1 MIRRWSRVNNL
12 NLTESARYLDVIS
25 VYFDESTRA
34 GLYSRQPYTTL
45 TVFRR
50 KSTARRKH
58 VSQWTLYLPIL
69 ANWSNE
75 YLKIRQ
81 YLKHTLNANLFKFNY
96 LMVNMFRLG
105 GLLKNSKLFLW
116 STCSGYLSRK
126 WLHYFL
132 KYGNST
138 YQYLRFFKN
147 MSFLF
152 VSSPSDLQTS
162 VKRVR
167 NLSQPFYTISSTELI
182 PVSAQIPDKTN
193 TVDSLFN
200 SLFDLSKSH
209 SLEVYK
215 LFILLTVNNL
225 SR

>member
-1 MIRRWSRVNNL
+1 MIRRWSRINNL
-12 NLTESARYLDVIS
+12 NLAESVKYINVFS

-34 GLYSRQPYTTL
+34 GLYSRQPYTVL

-58 VSQWTLYLPIL
+58 INQWTLYTPIL
-69 ANWSNE
+69 ASWANE

-81 YLKHTLNANLFKFNY
+81 YLKYTLNSNLFKFNY
-96 LMVNMFRLG
+96 LMMNMFRLG

-132 KYGNST
+132 KYGNSA
-138 YQYLRFFKN
+138 YQYLKFFKN

-152 VSSPSDLQTS
+152 ISSPTNLQVST
-162 VKRVR
+162 KRVR
-167 NLSQPFYTISSTELI
+167 NLGQPFYTISSTELV
-182 PVSAQIPDKTN
+182 PVSTQIPDN
-193 TVDSLFN
+193 TQITDSLYDSLFDV
-200 SLFDLSKSH
+200 SRAHF
-209 SLEVYK
+209 LEIYK
-215 LFILLTVNNL
+215 LFILLTINNL
-225 SR
+225 SK